1 MNLSLTESELTISTQ
16 NAKNKKK
23 YVIYII
29 EDGISLIGTK
39 K

>member
-16 NAKNKKK
+16 NVKNKTE

-29 EDGISLIGTK
+29 EDGLSLIGTK